1 MGDTT
6 RRNRLR
12 PAVVVGTAAFLA
24 LSSAFGQTATV
35 AAATPMSAKGLVR
48 MAATFAS
55 PLRPLLSV
63 LEGTNAV
70 STGSDGRLT
79 FLLVGSDSRTSSIS
93 RTDSIMIV
101 SLKGKSISAASIPRD
116 TARIPNP
123 FGGGVFP
130 GKINSILHQLRT
142 GSASLDQALDRFEV
156 VIENVIQQEIDY
168 HALLW
173 FDGFTTLVGKID
185 PISVNI
191 GRDIADPKHE
201 DDEFGPLGVYF
212 PKWTGYA
219 LYAFNT
225 GSNPYCNGAYKSDPP
240 PVDARYWCRRALP
253 FVRTRKG
260 PGNNDWVRSSRQQ
273 GFVAATIKAISR
285 TELNSLVS
293 TAQSEGAGKWST
305 NLPINSSTALD
316 LYDAL
321 YGARLVNQIVF
332 KPKTY
337 AGRIV
342 GTSSYELKL
351 PAVRQWAAQYLS

>member
-1 MGDTT
+1 
-6 RRNRLR
+6 
-12 PAVVVGTAAFLA
+12 VVLSTAAFLA
-24 LSSAFGQTATV
+24 LSSAFGQASTV
-35 AAATPMSAKGLVR
+35 AAANPIGARDLLR
-48 MAATFAS
+48 LAQTFAT
-55 PLRPLLSV
+55 PLRPLLAAM
-63 LEGTNAV
+63 EGANAI
-70 STGSDGRLT
+70 STGTDGRLT
-79 FLLVGSDSRTSSIS
+79 FLLAGSDSRNSSIS

-101 SLKGKSISAASIPRD
+101 SVKGKTISAASIPRD
-116 TARIPNP
+116 TGRIPDP

-130 GKINSILHQLRT
+130 GKVNSILHQLRT
-142 GSASLDQALDRFEV
+142 TSSSMDQALDRFEV

-201 DDEFGPLGVYF
+201 DDEHGAPGVYF

-225 GSNPYCNGAYKSDPP
+225 GSNPYCNGAYKNDPP
-240 PVDARYWCRRALP
+240 PIDARYWCHRALP
-253 FVRTRKG
+253 FVRSRKG
-260 PGNNDWVRSSRQQ
+260 PGNNDWVRSYRQQ

-285 TELNSLVS
+285 AELSSLVS
-293 TAQSEGAGKWST
+293 TGQSEGMGKWWT
-305 NLPINSSTALD
+305 NLPINSTTALD

-321 YGARLVNQIVF
+321 DGARLVNQVVF